1 MKNKKIQH
9 PTPPGAGPE
18 NHQWNK
24 NQYVV
29 DAMGIDDIWRVFR
42 IMAEFT
48 ESFEALGPLKNAVS
62 IFGSARTPEGHPQYE
77 RARELGHRIAREGL
91 PVITGGGPGIM
102 EAANRGAY
110 EAQGISVGMN
120 IQLPMEQEPNP
131 YITLGLSFRYF
142 FIRKVML
149 VKYSIAFVIFPG
161 GFGTLDELFESLTL
175 IQTHR
180 IRAFPVVLFGT
191 EYWGGLMDW
200 LKSMVQAGHNISPK
214 DLKLFTLT
222 DSIDETLEIIKKS
235 EQYVGK

>member
-1 MKNKKIQH
+1 MIPAASEKYNEQL
-9 PTPPGAGPE
+9 
-18 NHQWNK
+18 
-24 NQYVV
+24 QYVV
-29 DAMGIDDIWRVFR
+29 DALGIDDIWRVFR
-42 IMAEFT
+42 ILAEFT
-48 ESFEALGPLKNAVS
+48 ESFEALNPLKNAVS

-77 RARELGHRIAREGL
+77 MARELGRRIALEGL

-120 IQLPMEQEPNP
+120 IQLPMEQKPNP
-131 YITLGLSFRYF
+131 YITMGLNFRYF

-161 GFGTLDELFESLTL
+161 GFGTMDELFESLTL

-191 EYWGGLMDW
+191 EYWSGLVEW
-200 LKSMVQAGHNISPK
+200 LQSKVLAEHNISPP
-214 DLKLFTLT
+214 DLNLFTLT